1 MSNEKRLCPL
11 LAMSSLSG
19 VVGKIIDRIFEC
31 EEDPKEVI
39 SSIAEDIREI
49 LDKIAYC
56 RENKCVFFDER
67 NGTCAIAYFIPRLS
81 ELIDCRG
88 GLPVVL
94 CQDQPLQV
102 EVSRPEII

>member
-1 MSNEKRLCPL
+1 MSNEKCLCPL
-11 LAMSSLSG
+11 LAMASMSG
-19 VVGKIIDRIFEC
+19 VVGKIVDRIFEC

-39 SSIAEDIREI
+39 SIIAEDIREI

-56 RENKCVFFDER
+56 REDKCVFFDKQHKVC
-67 NGTCAIAYFIPRLS
+67 TIADFIWRLNDVM
-81 ELIDCRG
+81 EYKG

-94 CQDQPLQV
+94 YQDQPLRV